1 MRKLFPIIL
10 FSIFTTASLAS
21 ASQRVYLLHGF
32 GSSPIAMAKIARAIE
47 KKGLPTTNY
56 GYNSLY
62 RDLDSLGSRLRREIA
77 SIAEDTVSFVTHS
90 MGALVVRSMYRFLD
104 STTRFPVIHRIV
116 MIAPPNRGA
125 EIADFFSSNPVI
137 AKALGP
143 NLVKMRSDSG
153 SYANCLPKPRFGEIG
168 VIVGVRRGK
177 FWFNRSVKGE
187 NDGFLTPEK
196 ATLGVE
202 KEIAVVK
209 SSHILITVKR
219 EAVDLTLRFL
229 FTGSFENRD

>member
-1 MRKLFPIIL
+1 MIL
-10 FSIFTTASLAS
+10 AVASLAP

-62 RDLDSLGSRLRREIA
+62 RDLDSLGSGLRREIA
-77 SIAEDTVSFVTHS
+77 SIPEDTVSFVTHS
-90 MGALVVRSMYRFLD
+90 MGALVVRSMCRFLD
-104 STTRFPVIHRIV
+104 STARFPVIHRIV

-125 EIADFFSSNPVI
+125 QIADFFSSNPVI

-143 NLVKMRSDSG
+143 NLVKMRTDSC
-153 SYANCLPKPRFGEIG
+153 SYANSLPKPRFGEIG
-168 VIVGVRRGK
+168 IIVGMQKGK
-177 FWFNRSVKGE
+177 LWFNRTAGGV

-196 ATLGVE
+196 TTLGVE

-209 SSHILITVKR
+209 STHILITVNR
-219 EAVDLTLRFL
+219 ETVDLTIRFL
-229 FTGSFENRD
+229 LTGSFKE